1 MIEIWRKG
9 RERGKER
16 EIGEVRRQR
25 QKVKEKEK
33 IRERGE
39 ERIKERER
47 RMGRWVGKERV
58 RRRER
63 GRESLCSPLQKGM
76 SPPLS
81 RHVTWDYFGWRT
93 REMNSFDPR
102 ALKLKF

>member
-47 RMGRWVGKERV
+47 RMGRWVGKER
-58 RRRER
+58 ELDG
-63 GRESLCSPLQKGM
+63 GREGGREKEGEPLFTSAEGHVPATE
-76 SPPLS
+76 PPCHLGLL
-81 RHVTWDYFGWRT
+81 RLANQRNEF
-93 REMNSFDPR
+93 F
-102 ALKLKF
+102 